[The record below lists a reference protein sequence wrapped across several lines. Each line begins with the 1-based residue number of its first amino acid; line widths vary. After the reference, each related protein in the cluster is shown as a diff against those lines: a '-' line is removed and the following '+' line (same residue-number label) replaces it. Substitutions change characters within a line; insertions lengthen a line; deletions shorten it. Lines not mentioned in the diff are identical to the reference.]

1 MDKII
6 SLISL
11 IVAPPFAK
19 WLFIPE
25 ILFLATALFFIVFIV
40 FALIHTSWLKRLY
53 LYDLQEFFRHRPFG
67 ARKVAKD
74 WNKIKARLATG
85 LEAEY
90 KLAVLEADSV
100 MDDVLKRMGF
110 GGMSL
115 GERLDKLTAVSLPNL
130 DEVRL
135 AHQTRN
141 NIVHDP
147 DYRLSLDEAKKTLAI
162 FEKSLTDLQAL

>member
-6 SLISL
+6 SLIVSPPFGKWL
-11 IVAPPFAK
+11 IYPEIVA
-19 WLFIPE
+19 
-25 ILFLATALFFIVFIV
+25 LALTLFFIGFII
-40 FALIHTSWLKRLY
+40 FALIRTTWLRRLL
-53 LYDLQEFFRHRPFG
+53 LYDLQEFIRHKPFG
-67 ARKVAKD
+67 TKRVAKD
-74 WNKIKARLATG
+74 WNKIKARLETG

-90 KLAVLEADSV
+90 KLAVLEADSM

-110 GGMSL
+110 GGASL

-135 AHQTRN
+135 AHQIRS

-147 DYRLSLDEAKKTLAI
+147 DYRLSLGEVKKALVI